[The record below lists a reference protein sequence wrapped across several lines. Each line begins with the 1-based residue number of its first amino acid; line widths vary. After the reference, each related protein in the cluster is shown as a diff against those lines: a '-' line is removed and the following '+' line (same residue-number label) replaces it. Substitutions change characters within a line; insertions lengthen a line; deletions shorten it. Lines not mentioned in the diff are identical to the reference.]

1 VSKLFPRKWRSTRFI
16 LCCDGLEVLL
26 AVERVL
32 EGQFSLGASY
42 AD

>member
-1 VSKLFPRKWRSTRFI
+1 VGKLCLQKWRSTGFI
-16 LCCDGLEVLL
+16 FYCDGLEVLL